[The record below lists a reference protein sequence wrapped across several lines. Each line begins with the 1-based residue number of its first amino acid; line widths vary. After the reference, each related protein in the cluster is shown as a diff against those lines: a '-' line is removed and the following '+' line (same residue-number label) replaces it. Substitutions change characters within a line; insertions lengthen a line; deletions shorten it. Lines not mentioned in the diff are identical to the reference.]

1 MVNGMDKKSIES
13 TSEYDWCLE
22 DIKKYESKI
31 DVLVEVGSRDG
42 LDAIKIAKNINSKQN
57 IIFEADPNLI
67 QDIETNI
74 KNYGGNIK
82 FKLLNLALGDEDKE
96 VNFFAVDQSK
106 YSNKG
111 VGSLYKIDFDN
122 REKKDPD
129 YKRKDVQKIIKLNQN
144 KYTSLNLPIPDLLL
158 IDVEGAEYEVL
169 KGFDI
174 DLSKIK
180 FIVLESSISKNHVG
194 AKTFINNHKLLKK
207 HFKLISNSRHEKNFN
222 LFIDHYKYK
231 LSRNKMYSPAFDLFY
246 VNKSIKV

>member
-1 MVNGMDKKSIES
+1 MVNGMNDKLINS
-13 TSEYDWCLE
+13 TSEYDWCM
-22 DIKKYESKI
+22 DNIKKYQSKI

-42 LDAIKIAKNINSKQN
+42 LDSIKIAKNVNSKQN

-67 QDIETNI
+67 KDIETNI
-74 KNYGGNIK
+74 KTYGGDTK
-82 FKLLNLALGDEDKE
+82 FKLLNIALGSEDKR

-106 YSNKG
+106 YPNKG

-122 REKKDPD
+122 REKGDPD
-129 YKRKDVQKIIKLNQN
+129 YKRTDVQKIIKLNQN

-158 IDVEGAEYEVL
+158 IDVEGAEYDVL

-194 AKTFINNHKLLKK
+194 AKTFIKIHKLLKK
-207 HFKLISNSRHEKNFN
+207 HFKLISNSRHEKNYN
-222 LFIDHYKYK
+222 LFLDHYKYQ
-231 LSRNKMYSPAFDLFY
+231 LSRNKLYSPAFDLFY
-246 VNKSIKV
+246 ANKSIKV